1 MSKESGT
8 EDVDWWLTGS
18 AALAIRHV
26 AVVPRDIDLVVE
38 TGEDAEK
45 LGEALSNWLVEHV
58 LRSEGWVARW
68 FGRSFK
74 AARIERVGEVEA
86 WVDLPEP
93 SDFGPVARR
102 NLRWPVGV
110 ESRYGFHSSSYS

>member
-58 LRSEGWVARW
+58 QRSEGWLH
-68 FGRSFK
+68 GGL
-74 AARIERVGEVEA
+74 E
-86 WVDLPEP
+86 DLSKLLELNVLEKWKLGLIFQNRAT
-93 SDFGPVARR
+93 SAQ
-102 NLRWPVGV
+102 
-110 ESRYGFHSSSYS
+110 